1 MGDNQIFTF
10 MSKFPLP
17 APQNE
22 EDLAKN
28 LAFMQADLGLSLEEI
43 YQIAHDF
50 AGGKPLPSSIT
61 DNDKGYIFTILYLLT
76 GGKTEV
82 ELWEEKAAVL
92 ADNLNYFIDSEQLSM
107 QQFLNDLQFIAQKIV
122 SREAIPTLHS
132 HTPMVDTFA
141 TLSYFIQNAIY
152 YEPAALATL
161 AMLSELIKAGQQN
174 IDDLIAYLRDA
185 IIVGIEETFEE
196 DDDELS

>member
-1 MGDNQIFTF
+1 MPD
-10 MSKFPLP
+10 FPLP

-22 EDLAKN
+22 DELAKN
-28 LAFMQADLGLSLEEI
+28 LQIMQADLGLSKEEI

-50 AGGKPLPSSIT
+50 ATGKPLPSNIG

-92 ADNLNYFIDSEQLSM
+92 ADNLNYFIESEQLSLSS
-107 QQFLNDLQFIAQKIV
+107 FLNDLRFIAQKIV
-122 SREAIPTLHS
+122 SREEVPALHLHS
-132 HTPMVDTFA
+132 PMADTFA
-141 TLSYFIQNAIY
+141 TLTYFIQTAIF
-152 YEPAALATL
+152 YEPTALATL
-161 AMLSELIKAGQQN
+161 AMLGELMKAGQQN

-185 IIVGIEETFEE
+185 IIVGIEEVFEDE
-196 DDDELS
+196 DADEE